1 MKTTNDLPLD
11 PLGSLGAPIRPTP
24 AAPAPRPTD
33 NPEVLRN
40 ADGSLQTN
48 VAPPVAPPAPV
59 WHPLPAV
66 VIDDGQA
73 EDWEGLV

>member
-1 MKTTNDLPLD
+1 MKTPTDTPMD

-40 ADGSLQTN
+40 ADGSLETQI
-48 VAPPVAPPAPV
+48 ARPCSPRRPA
-59 WHPLPAV
+59 
-66 VIDDGQA
+66 
-73 EDWEGLV
+73 

>member
-40 ADGSLQTN
+40 ADGSLETQI
-48 VAPPVAPPAPV
+48 ARPRSPRRPA
-59 WHPLPAV
+59 
-66 VIDDGQA
+66 
-73 EDWEGLV
+73 